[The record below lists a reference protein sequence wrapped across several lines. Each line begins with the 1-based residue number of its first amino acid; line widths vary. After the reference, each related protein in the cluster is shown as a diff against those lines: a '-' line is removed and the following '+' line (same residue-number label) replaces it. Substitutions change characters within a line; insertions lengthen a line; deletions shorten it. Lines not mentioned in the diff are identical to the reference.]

1 MPVRCLIVDDSDDFL
16 ASARRLLESQGV
28 DVVATATTGAAAL
41 HFAEKLAPD
50 VALDVALV
58 DVELGQEDGI
68 QLARELEA
76 RVPSMRVILISAH
89 AFEDLDELIPNGP
102 GVRYLAKGD
111 LGAAAIEK
119 LLG

>member
-1 MPVRCLIVDDSDDFL
+1 MRLHQL
-16 ASARRLLESQGV
+16 ARRS
-28 DVVATATTGAAAL
+28 A
-41 HFAEKLAPD
+41 FAEKLAP
-50 VALDVALV
+50 DVALV

-76 RVPSMRVILISAH
+76 RVPSMRAILISAH
-89 AFEDLDELIPNGP
+89 AFEDLDELSNGP
-102 GVRYLAKGD
+102 GDGYLAKGD